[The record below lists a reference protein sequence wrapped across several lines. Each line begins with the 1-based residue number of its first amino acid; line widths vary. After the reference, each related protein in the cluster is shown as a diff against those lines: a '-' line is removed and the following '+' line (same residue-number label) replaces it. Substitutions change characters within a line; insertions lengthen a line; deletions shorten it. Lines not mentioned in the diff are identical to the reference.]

1 MQKEN
6 MLTRNFIIGTFVA
19 LYIMVSIISTIH
31 VIDFFKLSNPE
42 WLAITLAIA
51 FEVGAAASLASIIAL
66 RRMNKSIVWSLF
78 FTLTAMQAM
87 GNAYFA
93 YVHLVNY
100 QAWVELFGLVDSEV
114 IEQKRI
120 LSIVSGAILPLVAL
134 GFIKSLVDYIK
145 PDDTVNDTINEGV
158 KAVVQDQIT
167 DAVTSNNPIETYNQ
181 EPPYQPTNEDI
192 KKFEELLRKYDEKF
206 QNNTVDEL
214 VETPKIEEKT
224 IETAEL
230 IEDVIT
236 DESTDPIIEDVIIE
250 EENIE
255 PEIVVNEEIIVEEEN
270 IEEDV
275 INTYEEIIV
284 EEENIE
290 PKIVVNEEIIVEEE
304 NIEPEIAVNEQF
316 IIGVEIVNDNEEVIE
331 KKN

>member
-6 MLTRNFIIGTFVA
+6 KLTRNFIIGTFVA